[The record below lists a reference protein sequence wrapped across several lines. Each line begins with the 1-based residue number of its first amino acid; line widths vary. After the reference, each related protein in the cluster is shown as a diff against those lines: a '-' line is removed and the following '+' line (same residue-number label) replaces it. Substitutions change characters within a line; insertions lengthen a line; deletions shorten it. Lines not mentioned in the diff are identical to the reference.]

1 MIWTVSTAGKVLN
14 SLVIVDFSNN
24 ITNNKFFSWKYDYD

>member
-1 MIWTVSTAGKVLN
+1 MHVIV

-24 ITNNKFFSWKYDYD
+24 EHSEFQFI